1 MLTARGKEKLST
13 EYITEKLFECNVIGT
28 QGLQFKRDYN
38 VGDKVTIENKKMNV
52 DAAER
57 IVGIEETYD
66 IEGYGEIK
74 AKIGTK
80 VFNVL
85 DRL

>member
-13 EYITEKLFECNVIGT
+13 EYITEKLFECNVLGT
-28 QGLQFKRDYN
+28 QGLEFKRDYN
-38 VGDKVTIENKKMNV
+38 VGDRVTVENKKMNV
-52 DAAER
+52 DASER
-57 IVGIEETYD
+57 IVSIEETYD
-66 IEGYGEIK
+66 VEGYGEIK

-80 VFNVL
+80 VFNLL